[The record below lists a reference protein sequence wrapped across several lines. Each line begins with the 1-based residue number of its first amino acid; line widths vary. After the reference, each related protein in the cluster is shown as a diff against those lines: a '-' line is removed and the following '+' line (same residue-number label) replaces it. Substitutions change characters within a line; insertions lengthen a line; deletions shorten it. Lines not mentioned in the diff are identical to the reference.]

1 MASGSRVRSEGHSAS
16 VVPEAIAVVGIGAL
30 YPAARG
36 AEQYWRLLTAPATD
50 GTPAPAAGG
59 LGDIEVDVAGFGIPP
74 AQTGTMSRMQLLA
87 LEAARQCLQDAGYD
101 RRPLPSVRVDVTVGT
116 CFGLDRQY
124 ANALRIEGAR
134 YAVEL
139 GRTLA
144 EHGGHAS
151 DANADTTEEFRAALI
166 RRLGA
171 SPHDR
176 VSELVSSIP
185 ARVASAFKLRGRTLA
200 LESADVTSYLGLAY
214 AMDSLRAGLSDAV
227 LLITGQRHEGPFV
240 ARAFAAKGL
249 GQKGSPGATAPY
261 DTGPFSEGV
270 GALLLKRLSSA
281 EQDGDRVYA
290 TVRSCVLRHEGRPGA
305 FRYPVRDGL
314 WEEAAAAGRTTCA
327 AAAEAVQYVESAGS
341 GFAGESHAEQR
352 ALAASFTGAAPG
364 SVAVGSV
371 RDRLGH
377 TFANAGLAGVGKIA
391 LALHHRRLP
400 GGGTRAPMPHGG
412 ALRAVAGTEDWPP
425 PSSGG
430 PRRAALV
437 GSSLTGTV
445 AHVVMEEYGTPHSG
459 GGAPAQ
465 GHRAI
470 TGAGTVSREGPVPIA
485 VVGFAGRFAG
495 CPDAE
500 AFWART
506 LAGRSMV
513 GPVPDDVFDRSIY
526 YAPGSLSLDRSYT
539 DQGASVP
546 VPDGPPPGLRL
557 PPSRYAALDAAQRVA
572 LDVAAELFARRG
584 YPPGGLPG
592 SGLVAVGSNLG
603 LHNERRLNSL
613 LCVDVLEQVADGLDA
628 LGALPARTRREV
640 LRLVRDRT
648 VADTDFTHAL
658 DGCLASGVAALIANE
673 FALDAVP
680 VAVEAACA
688 SSLAALDLAVGRLRS
703 GAVDYALAGG
713 VELPCNARDMVLCS
727 SLGLLSHGRITPFD
741 EAADGFSPGD
751 GCALFLLK
759 RYDDALR
766 DGDPIHGLLRSIGAS
781 NDARSLIAPDIT
793 GQASAMLQA
802 FDQVEFAPADVG
814 YLEAHGTGTRVGDR
828 VEIAAVAQVYGAVP
842 RRRPLD
848 IGSAKSFFGH
858 TFAAAGGTGL
868 LRALHAVRTAT
879 VPPNT
884 GLRTLSPELAL
895 DRIPGRI
902 RIDAAPWEAPDGR
915 PRRAA
920 VSSFGTGG
928 INYHLLLEEYQGRPR

>member
-16 VVPEAIAVVGIGAL
+16 VIPEAIAVVGIGAL

-50 GTPAPAAGG
+50 GDPAPAAGG

-101 RRPLPSVRVDVTVGT
+101 RRPLPSDRVDVTVGT

-144 EHGGHAS
+144 EQGGHAS

-240 ARAFAAKGL
+240 ARAFAAKEL
-249 GQKGSPGATAPY
+249 GQEEPTGATAPY

-314 WEEAAAAGRTTCA
+314 WEEAAVAGRTTCA
-327 AAAEAVQYVESAGS
+327 AAAEAVQYVEAAGS
-341 GFAGESHAEQR
+341 GVAGESPAEQR

-377 TFANAGLAGVGKIA
+377 TFANAGLAGVSKIA

-400 GGGTRAPMPHGG
+400 GGGTRSPMPHGG
-412 ALRAVAGTEDWPP
+412 ALRAVPGTEDWPA
-425 PSSGG
+425 PSGGG

-445 AHVVMEEYGTPHSG
+445 AHVVMEEYGTAHSG
-459 GGAPAQ
+459 GGAPAE
-465 GHRAI
+465 GHRAV
-470 TGAGTVSREGPVPIA
+470 TGAATVSRDGPTPIA

-513 GPVPDDVFDRSIY
+513 GPVPDDVFDRNIY
-526 YAPGSLSLDRSYT
+526 YAPGALSLDRSYT

-546 VPDGPPPGLRL
+546 VPDAPPPGLRL
-557 PPSRYAALDAAQRVA
+557 PPSRYAALDAAQRIA
-572 LDVAAELFARRG
+572 LDVAAEIFARRG
-584 YPPGGLPG
+584 YPSGGLPG
-592 SGLVAVGSNLG
+592 PGLVAVGSNLG

-613 LCVDVLEQVADGLDA
+613 LCVDVLEQVADGLDT
-628 LGALPARTRREV
+628 LGALAARTRRDV
-640 LRLVRDRT
+640 LRHVRDRI
-648 VADTDFTHAL
+648 VAGTDFTHAL

-766 DGDPIHGLLRSIGAS
+766 DGDPIHGVLRSIGAS
-781 NDARSLIAPDIT
+781 NDAKSLIAPDIT

-802 FDQVEFAPADVG
+802 FDQVEFGPSDVD

-858 TFAAAGGTGL
+858 TFAAAGGAGL
-868 LRALHAVRTAT
+868 LRALYAARTAT

-902 RIDAAPWEAPDGR
+902 RIDAAPWEPPDGR

-928 INYHLLLEEYQGRPR
+928 INYHLLLEEHQGRPR

>member
-1 MASGSRVRSEGHSAS
+1 MASGSRVRPEGHSPS
-16 VVPEAIAVVGIGAL
+16 GIPEAIAVVGIGAL

-36 AEQYWRLLTAPATD
+36 TEQYWRLLTAPATD

-59 LGDIEVDVAGFGIPP
+59 LGDIEVDVARFGIPP
-74 AQTGTMSRMQLLA
+74 AQTGTMARMQVLA

-101 RRPLPSVRVDVTVGT
+101 RRPLPSDRVDVAVGT

-139 GRTLA
+139 ERTLA
-144 EHGGHAS
+144 EHGGDAS
-151 DANADTTEEFRAALI
+151 DASAGTSEEFRAALI

-176 VSELVSSIP
+176 VGELVSSIP

-214 AMDSLRAGLSDAV
+214 AMDNLRAGLSDAV
-227 LLITGQRHEGPFV
+227 LLVVGQRHEGPFV
-240 ARAFAAKGL
+240 ARALAAKGL
-249 GQKGSPGATAPY
+249 EEKASTRATAPC

-270 GALLLKRLSSA
+270 GALLVKRLSSA

-290 TVRSCVLRHEGRPGA
+290 TLRSCVLRHEGRPGV
-305 FRYPVRDGL
+305 FRYPVRAGL
-314 WEEAAAAGRTTCA
+314 WEEAAVAGRTSC
-327 AAAEAVQYVESAGS
+327 AAAEAVQYVEAAGS
-341 GFAGESHAEQR
+341 GVAGESHAEQR
-352 ALAASFTGAAPG
+352 ALTALFTGAAPG

-377 TFANAGLAGVGKIA
+377 TFANAGLAGVSKIA

-400 GGGTRAPMPHGG
+400 GGGTQSQVPHGG
-412 ALRAVAGTEDWPP
+412 ALRAVPMTEDWPA
-425 PSSGG
+425 PSGGG

-445 AHVVMEEYGTPHSG
+445 AHVVMEEHRTSHNR
-459 GGAPAQ
+459 GGAPPE
-465 GHRAI
+465 GHRAV
-470 TGAGTVSREGPVPIA
+470 TGTGTVSRARPIPIA
-485 VVGFAGRFAG
+485 VVGYGGRFAG

-500 AFWART
+500 ALWAHT

-513 GPVPDDVFDRSIY
+513 GPMPDDVFDRSIY
-526 YAPGSLSLDRSYT
+526 YAPGALSLDRSYT
-539 DQGASVP
+539 DQGASLP

-572 LDVAAELFARRG
+572 LDVAAELLARRG

-613 LCVDVLEQVADGLDA
+613 LCVDVLEQVADGLAA
-628 LGALPARTRREV
+628 LGSLSARTRREV
-640 LRLVRDRT
+640 LRLMRDRT
-648 VADTDFTHAL
+648 VADADFTHAL

-727 SLGLLSHGRITPFD
+727 SLGLLSHERITPFD
-741 EAADGFSPGD
+741 ESADGFSPGD

-781 NDARSLIAPDIT
+781 NDAKSLIAPDIA

-802 FDQVEFAPADVG
+802 FAQVEFEPSDVD

-828 VEIAAVAQVYGAVP
+828 VEIAAVAQVYGAVA

-848 IGSAKSFFGH
+848 ISSAKAFFGH
-858 TFAAAGGTGL
+858 TFAAAGATGL

-884 GLRTLSPELAL
+884 SLRNISPDLAL

-902 RIDAAPWEAPDGR
+902 RTDAAPWEAPDGH

>member
-1 MASGSRVRSEGHSAS
+1 MASGSRVRPEGHSPS
-16 VVPEAIAVVGIGAL
+16 VTPEAIAVVGIGAL

-59 LGDIEVDVAGFGIPP
+59 LGDIEVDVAEFGIPP
-74 AQTGTMSRMQLLA
+74 AHTATMARMQVLV
-87 LEAARQCLQDAGYD
+87 LEAARQCLEDAGYG
-101 RRPLPSVRVDVTVGT
+101 RRPLPSDRVDVAVGT
-116 CFGLDRQY
+116 CLGLDRQY

-134 YAVEL
+134 YAAEL
-139 GRTLA
+139 ERTLA
-144 EHGGHAS
+144 GHDGHAS
-151 DANADTTEEFRAALI
+151 DASAGTAEEFRAALT

-176 VSELVSSIP
+176 VGELVSSIP

-200 LESADVTSYLGLAY
+200 LESADVTSHLGLAY
-214 AMDSLRAGLSDAV
+214 AVDNLRAGLSDAV
-227 LLITGQRHEGPFV
+227 LLITGQRHEGRFV
-240 ARAFAAKGL
+240 ARALAAKGL
-249 GQKGSPGATAPY
+249 GGQASTGATAPC

-270 GALLLKRLSSA
+270 GALLVKRLSSA

-290 TVRSCVLRHEGRPGA
+290 TVRTCVLRHEGRPGV
-305 FRYPVRDGL
+305 FRYPVRAGL
-314 WEEAAAAGRTTCA
+314 WEEAAVAGRTTCTD
-327 AAAEAVQYVESAGS
+327 AAEAVQYVEAG
-341 GFAGESHAEQR
+341 GYGVAAESHAEQR
-352 ALAASFTGAAPG
+352 ALTALFTGAAPG

-377 TFANAGLAGVGKIA
+377 TFANAGLAGISKVA

-400 GGGTRAPMPHGG
+400 GGGTRSQVPHGG
-412 ALRAVAGTEDWPP
+412 ALRTVPRTEDWPA
-425 PSSGG
+425 PSGGG

-445 AHVVMEEYGTPHSG
+445 AHVVMEEYRTPHRG
-459 GGAPAQ
+459 GGAPPE
-465 GHRAI
+465 GRRAV
-470 TGAGTVSREGPVPIA
+470 TGTGVSRARPIPIA

-495 CPDAE
+495 CPDTE
-500 AFWART
+500 AFWAHT

-513 GPVPDDVFDRSIY
+513 GPVPDDVFDRSLY
-526 YAPGSLSLDRSYT
+526 YAPGALSLDRSYT
-539 DQGASVP
+539 DQGASLP

-613 LCVDVLEQVADGLDA
+613 LCVDVLEQVADGLAA
-628 LGALPARTRREV
+628 LGSLSARTRREL
-640 LRLVRDRT
+640 LRLVRDRSAT
-648 VADTDFTHAL
+648 DADFTHAL

-727 SLGLLSHGRITPFD
+727 SLGLLSHERITPFD

-759 RYDDALR
+759 RYEDALR
-766 DGDPIHGLLRSIGAS
+766 DGDPIHGLLRSVGAS
-781 NDARSLIAPDIT
+781 NDAKSLIAPDIA

-802 FDQVEFAPADVG
+802 FDQVEFEPSDVD

-884 GLRTLSPELAL
+884 GLRNLSPDLAL
-895 DRIPGRI
+895 EHIPGRV
-902 RIDAAPWEAPDGR
+902 RTDAAPWEAPDGH